1 MKTTI
6 LKRRLGYIYLCCI
19 PILTIFFAFVT
30 GHISYKLYV
39 PIWLL
44 NFVLMGMAVGFL
56 GANAFTGYDR
66 EKRQLLAAG
75 CLLVLPICFLAIL
88 FGMGPPPDTRE
99 EWVATAVEQK
109 IRFDILLAGGIF
121 VALGL
126 SLTKL
131 ILNERGE
138 KLYAQLGHTAILIAI
153 PVFLIVTSFWHS
165 FALHAYKVRL
175 ESNTKQPQ
183 EWFAAMAQQIWILTI
198 CEILLTYFAIA
209 MFARSLMLTQ
219 IFKRT
224 PAFVYILFCTIAIIS
239 VLCFPLYPGSAPFS
253 GFPYYPFMIPA
264 IPIII
269 CYYIGV
275 NLIRYAGTRR
285 D

>member
-1 MKTTI
+1 
-6 LKRRLGYIYLCCI
+6 
-19 PILTIFFAFVT
+19 
-30 GHISYKLYV
+30 
-39 PIWLL
+39 
-44 NFVLMGMAVGFL
+44 MG
-56 GANAFTGYDR
+56 
-66 EKRQLLAAG
+66 Q
-75 CLLVLPICFLAIL
+75 
-88 FGMGPPPDTRE
+88 PPDTRE

-109 IRFDILLAGGIF
+109 TRFDILLAGGIF

-126 SLTKL
+126 SLIKP

-138 KLYAQLGHTAILIAI
+138 KLYAQLGYTAILIAI

-175 ESNTKQPQ
+175 ESNTQQPQ
-183 EWFAAMAQQIWILTI
+183 AWFAAMAQQIWILTI

-209 MFARSLMLTQ
+209 MFARSLMLTRV
-219 IFKRT
+219 FKRT
-224 PAFVYILFCTIAIIS
+224 PAFLYILFCTIAILS

-264 IPIII
+264 VPIII

-275 NLIRYAGTRR
+275 NLIRYAGTKR